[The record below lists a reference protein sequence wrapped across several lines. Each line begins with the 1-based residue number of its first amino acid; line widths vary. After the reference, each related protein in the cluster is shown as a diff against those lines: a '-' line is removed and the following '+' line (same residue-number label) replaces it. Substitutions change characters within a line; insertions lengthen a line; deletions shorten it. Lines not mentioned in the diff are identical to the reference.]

1 MLELLCYDFHKI
13 QVLFFFFST
22 NPTYKHFRESFNFF
36 PAIVE
41 EMIKLKYQFL
51 MFVLLNSLLTI

>member
-41 EMIKLKYQFL
+41 EMIKLKYHIFNVCS
-51 MFVLLNSLLTI
+51 FEFFTI